1 MLHVPKNIKSEPK
14 IGNPV
19 DTAVVAKGG
28 GSAVLAL
35 TKCGA
40 AVTGCGIKGQEFPGG
55 GEGAAAKLGE
65 GRPSWEGRQPW
76 QWAVLQAACKHP
88 FCSAASST
96 AQGAQNSTAVASSS
110 SGATMQPS
118 MFLWCTLSQQ
128 SVPFL
133 WNGCVCGVFLLMN
146 GDTFSLLGR
155 GDSGTTQNH
164 NTNSYCPELEGGDWQ
179 NSSLAART
187 TQCNL
192 DAWLPW
198 TKSSAGWTGF
208 IFFPLFFP
216 LLCPSSVGTA
226 QGNLRHDK
234 TSTQH
239 TAHNKTEKA
248 PKSVRR
254 LWLEWTLDRAHSKP
268 SVISLP
274 IYHSDVCN
282 SPWGDFLVFKQLLPS
297 MISSCSQQRNR
308 GTVKLC

>member
-1 MLHVPKNIKSEPK
+1 MLHVPENVRSEPK

-19 DTAVVAKGG
+19 NTAVVAKGG

-88 FCSAASST
+88 FCSAASNT

-118 MFLWCTLSQQ
+118 VFLWCTLSQQ

-179 NSSLAART
+179 SSSLAART
-187 TQCNL
+187 TRCTL
-192 DAWLPW
+192 DARLPW
-198 TKSSAGWTGF
+198 TKSSAGWTGL
-208 IFFPLFFP
+208 IFFPYFFLSFA
-216 LLCPSSVGTA
+216 LLQWELHRETCAMTKP
-226 QGNLRHDK
+226 
-234 TSTQH
+234 
-239 TAHNKTEKA
+239 A
-248 PKSVRR
+248 PN
-254 LWLEWTLDRAHSKP
+254 T
-268 SVISLP
+268 LP
-274 IYHSDVCN
+274 ITRLIK
-282 SPWGDFLVFKQLLPS
+282 SPK
-297 MISSCSQQRNR
+297 ISEETLTEMNFGSGSFQTFRYLTSNLSLRC
-308 GTVKLC
+308 L